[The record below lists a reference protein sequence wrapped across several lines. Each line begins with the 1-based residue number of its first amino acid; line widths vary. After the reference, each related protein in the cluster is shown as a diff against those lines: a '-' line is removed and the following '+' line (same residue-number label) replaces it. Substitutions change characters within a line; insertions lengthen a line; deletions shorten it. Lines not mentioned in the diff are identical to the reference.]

1 MKFPSDIRLQITS
14 RCNLN
19 CQHCFTSSRIQSNN
33 GELNN
38 DKFLSLVDQIVDQR
52 TKALSI
58 TGGEP
63 LLRKD
68 LVLRILERLNGH
80 PAVTTLNTSG
90 WFVNMKMAKKLKEA
104 GLQKVQISLDSHE
117 PKTHDRFR
125 GMKGSHTRA
134 MRAVVNCVKVGLK
147 TLIRTTITPFN
158 FDSMPEILD
167 LILTKGSQGLV
178 VKPLIP
184 SGRGLQM
191 DEPLTNEQH
200 KRAIID
206 LIDMIRMDSRVSQE
220 YVRFLSPCLPF
231 LIDSDFAVNAEK
243 CECGER
249 LAFITSMGDVQPCG
263 YTHRVLGNI
272 LEMPLSSIWTES
284 RFLKNWQENRISGK
298 CKSCGFVQTCEGGCR
313 AAAYETTGRLDVP
326 DPMCWRREQH

>member
-104 GLQKVQISLDSHE
+104 GLQIVQISLDSHE

-206 LIDMIRMDSRVSQE
+206 LIDMIRMDSRVS
-220 YVRFLSPCLPF
+220 P
-231 LIDSDFAVNAEK
+231 N
-243 CECGER
+243 
-249 LAFITSMGDVQPCG
+249 
-263 YTHRVLGNI
+263 
-272 LEMPLSSIWTES
+272 
-284 RFLKNWQENRISGK
+284 
-298 CKSCGFVQTCEGGCR
+298 
-313 AAAYETTGRLDVP
+313 
-326 DPMCWRREQH
+326 